1 MNNIQ
6 KAGKYFMYLFYT
18 LITQTILA
26 VIFLLTIQ
34 ESNSSDFNTLVTIF
48 GLIGASCTLLI
59 FIFLYKAAYNL
70 MQNENDY
77 WNLRQKDDEILT
89 TGEIMKRM
97 RMDTESNQ
105 D

>member
-59 FIFLYKAAYNL
+59 FIFLYKAAHNL

-77 WNLRQKDDEILT
+77 WDLRQKDDEILT